1 MRFMRVQQA
10 VELIQ
15 SEYEQTPGL
24 RVTFWQAQRLW
35 NLSNELCDRALS
47 ALVRTKFLVPAS
59 DGTYVRRAES

>member
-24 RVTFWQAQRLW
+24 RVTFWQAQHLW
-35 NLSNELCDRALS
+35 NLSTELCDRALS
-47 ALVRTKFLVPAS
+47 ALVRTRFLVPAS
-59 DGTYVRRAES
+59 DGTYVRRGES